1 MSETSVANRVE
12 PTCAEIEALLPL
24 VADGALDAAADP
36 QLFAHLADCSACQE
50 ALAGHDLITLAI
62 GQGAASSPRLA
73 VTHVR
78 LPRLVAWASAA
89 ALAIA
94 LGGAALWLRG
104 ATPPAPLLADREII
118 RVNIPGGAPDSGY
131 YLIREGE
138 HWQRVDPGHLD
149 GDRPADPSGAT
160 NESTA
165 VGYRY

>member
-1 MSETSVANRVE
+1 MSSPSTSQRAE

-36 QLFAHLADCSACQE
+36 LLFTHLAECTACQE

-62 GQGAASSPRLA
+62 GQSAATTPRLA
-73 VTHVR
+73 VIHLR

-89 ALAIA
+89 ALIIGLA
-94 LGGAALWLRG
+94 GAALWLRD
-104 ATPPAPLLADREII
+104 AVPAAPLVADREVI
-118 RVNIPGGAPDSGY
+118 RVNVPGSPESGY

-138 HWQRVDPGHLD
+138 HWQRVDPGRFD
-149 GDRPADPSGAT
+149 GDQQADASNPAG
-160 NESTA
+160 ESTP